1 MNDQEVFSR
10 SWNSDHF
17 QSLPVGTVAEE
28 QPLAPG
34 ASTCRVAD
42 ENHASP
48 IQHVQLILNLD
59 PMFVRSWEE
68 PYLHS

>member
-17 QSLPVGTVAEE
+17 
-28 QPLAPG
+28 
-34 ASTCRVAD
+34 R
-42 ENHASP
+42 

-59 PMFVRSWEE
+59 TMLMRPWEK